1 MKKLLLF
8 VILLYAFASQAQTG
22 YAVIAAEDV
31 NFRKSPETTSE
42 VIRTVKLGTL
52 AKIFEGPVLK
62 SNNKNWYK
70 IQIGTQ
76 VGWMSA
82 DFVFELYKISDINKN
97 TRSSG
102 YSIYVA
108 TAANV
113 KEAMQSGMMFEM
125 VNFLVL
131 SNDINQLSINSK
143 VYPVRIKSDADLKS
157 LESSSL
163 TYRDK
168 YLTLN
173 PIFGASTIIFCDSK
187 ESGLGA
193 MVLTFQGFTHTSM
206 YSIELV
212 PKFTEG
218 VIDANI
224 KHYYSNLPD

>member
-22 YAVIAAEDV
+22 FAVIAAEDV

-52 AKIFEGPVLK
+52 AKVLEGPVEK
-62 SNNKNWYK
+62 NAKNWYK

-76 VGWMSA
+76 VGWMAA
-82 DFVFELYKISDINKN
+82 DFVFELYKITDIRALKN
-97 TRSSG
+97 TICSG

-108 TAANV
+108 TSINL
-113 KEAMQSGMMFEM
+113 KEALQSGMMFDM
-125 VNFLVL
+125 VNFIVL

-143 VYPVRIKSDADLKS
+143 VYPVRIKSDADLKI
-157 LESSSL
+157 LKSSSL
-163 TYRDK
+163 IYRDK
-168 YLTLN
+168 YLSID
-173 PIFGASTIIFCDSK
+173 PISSNINFCDIK
-187 ESGLGA
+187 ESVLGA
-193 MVLTFQGFTHTSM
+193 MVMTFQGFAYSSM

-224 KHYYSNLPD
+224 KHYYSTLPD